1 MGACFLGSVKKK
13 EKEKNYMERSKVFFF
28 ETPSQISLRQRKRPV
43 ISREAGLKSDL
54 EKKKKKVAFQGPG
67 SFTGACYIHFNVSYT
82 RAR

>member
-54 EKKKKKVAFQGPG
+54 EKKKKKSRFPRTW
-67 SFTGACYIHFNVSYT
+67 FFYWCLLYT
-82 RAR
+82 F